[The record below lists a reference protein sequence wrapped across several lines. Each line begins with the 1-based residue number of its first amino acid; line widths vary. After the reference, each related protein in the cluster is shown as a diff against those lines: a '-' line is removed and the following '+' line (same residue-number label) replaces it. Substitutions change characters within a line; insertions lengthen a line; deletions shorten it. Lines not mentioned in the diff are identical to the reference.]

1 MNLVR
6 IPIQELDKVWSMI
19 EKDIKSALAYS
30 SQLTDSDFVFDL
42 AKEGKFQI
50 WVLWDKEQKKTEQK
64 YFGVVVTEL
73 IKRKFGKVCHIYI
86 MTGRQRHKWQHLI
99 SEVENFAKEEGCK
112 MMELIARPGWQK
124 VLNLFDYKRTHV
136 VLEKEIKQENKI
148 WVLAEDLQ
156 AEAQQHK

>member
-86 MTGRQRHKWQHLI
+86 MTGRQRNKWQHLI

-148 WVLAEDLQ
+148 
-156 AEAQQHK
+156 